1 MNYFIGFLL
10 FTVFSVSVF
19 AQNNFGCATDVMHQH
34 LFVEHPEI
42 QQKVIDNYNQ
52 LEAFTQ
58 QFILQQNAQNK
69 GAISYTIPVVF
80 HVIHNHGDENVSTSQ
95 ILDGLRILNEGYQKR
110 NPDTAILIQPFKQIA
125 ADCEIEFKLAQI
137 DPDGNCTSGITR
149 HVDSSTYSG
158 YHNVKDIVHWD
169 PSKYL
174 NVYICAQ
181 AAGLAGHSLMPPSA
195 DTVPQWDGIVLQHSY
210 LGSIGTSNL
219 IRSVVL
225 THEVGHYLNLQHT
238 WGGNNVPNFPYI
250 PVGDPNNCN
259 YDDGVSDTP
268 NTIGNS
274 SQNLNATSC
283 GSLDNVQNFMEY
295 SYLNSMFTEGQ
306 KLRIHAA
313 LNSPIANRNNLWT
326 TTNLTATGIIGTP
339 QLCSVDFDAS
349 KYTLCVGDS
358 VLLTDVSLHGV
369 SSRSWTINGG
379 GTTFS
384 SSDSSFYHTFN
395 TAGIYTIQ
403 LDVSNASQ
411 SGSITKQ
418 IEVFDVSSDRTAL
431 LEDFEGLTTLENSHW
446 FTNDTIDNWHIASN
460 AGYNSNKS
468 VVLTNFDDF
477 SGRKTTLTAKP
488 IDVSFANS
496 LVLSFDYAFAKKISS
511 TLDKLRVQVSKNCG
525 KNWITRKVLS
535 GINLPTVTDSVS
547 INFIPSDSDW
557 KNVIVTN
564 INSSYFVDHLMIRFL
579 FEGKGGNNIYIDNV
593 NLYDPA
599 YSSIPEIE
607 ENKMYVYPN
616 PAEDYVHINFSQ
628 LISNPKIQII
638 DISGKIVKQAPIKGS
653 VISTKINVSN
663 LAKGFYILRVSP
675 SLQSTLIIQ

>member
-1 MNYFIGFLL
+1 MNYFISVLL
-10 FTVFSVSVF
+10 FLGLFSVVY
-19 AQNNFGCATDVMHQH
+19 AQNNFGCATDIIHQH
-34 LFVEHPEI
+34 LFDEHPEI

-58 QFILQQNAQNK
+58 QFIQQQNAQSK
-69 GAISYTIPVVF
+69 GVISYTIPVVF
-80 HVIHNHGDENVSTSQ
+80 HVIHNHGVENVSTSQ

-110 NPDTAILIQPFKQIA
+110 NPDTANLVPQFKSIA

-174 NVYICAQ
+174 NIYICAQ

-195 DTVPQWDGIVLQHSY
+195 DTVPQWDGIVLQHTY

-268 NTIGNS
+268 NTIGNQ

-306 KLRIHAA
+306 KQRIHAA

-326 TTNLTATGIIGTP
+326 SANLTATGINGTP
-339 QLCSVDFDAS
+339 QLCSVDFDAD
-349 KYTLCVGDS
+349 KYFLCVGDS
-358 VLLTDVSLHGV
+358 VLLSDVSLHGV
-369 SSRSWTINGG
+369 SSRSWNISGG
-379 GTTFS
+379 NVSFS
-384 SSDSSFYHTFN
+384 SSDSSFYYIFT
-395 TAGIYTIQ
+395 TPGLYTVQ
-403 LDVSNASQ
+403 LDVSNGSQ

-418 IEVFDVSSDRTAL
+418 IEVFDVPSDRTAL
-431 LEDFEGLTTLENSHW
+431 LESFEGLTSLANSHW
-446 FTNDTIDNWHIASN
+446 FTKDTTDNWHIATN
-460 AGYNSNKS
+460 VGYNSNQS

-477 SGRKTTLTAKP
+477 SGRKTELTAKP

-496 LVLSFDYAFAKKISS
+496 LVLSFDYAFAKKTAS
-511 TLDKLRVQVSKNCG
+511 TNDKLRVQVSKNCG
-525 KNWITRKVLS
+525 KNWITRKQIS
-535 GINLPTVTDSVS
+535 GNNLPTVNDSVATPFTPT
-547 INFIPSDSDW
+547 NSDW

-564 INSSYFVDHLMIRFL
+564 LNSSYFVDHLMVRFQ

-599 YSSIPEIE
+599 YSSIIKKE
-607 ENKMYVYPN
+607 ENKMYVFPN
-616 PAEDYVHINFSQ
+616 PANDFVQLNFSQ
-628 LISNPKIQII
+628 FITNPIISIV
-638 DISGKIVKQAPIKGS
+638 DLSGKIVRQTQENGN
-653 VISTKINVSN
+653 VITTKIDVSS

-675 SLQSTLIIQ
+675 SLQTTLIIR